1 MNMETEKNIMRTNSE
16 NRQVVSAG
24 LTKGDDDMRELLKK
38 IINERTNLD
47 TVLLADE
54 HTKELIITN
63 WTKTT
68 SAAENYIEIFRL
80 DGDIPKNWEIE
91 DDELGKCYL
100 QDLPEEEQDEYIL
113 YVLSKEGVDY
123 TIKEAL
129 ENLGVPESSIE
140 KCLDS

>member
-1 MNMETEKNIMRTNSE
+1 
-16 NRQVVSAG
+16 
-24 LTKGDDDMRELLKK
+24 MRELLKK
-38 IINERTNLD
+38 IINERTKLD
-47 TVLLADE
+47 TVLLANE

-91 DDELGKCYL
+91 DDELGECYL

-113 YVLSKEGVDY
+113 YVLSNEVEGL
-123 TIKEAL
+123 IKEAL
-129 ENLGVPESSIE
+129 ENMGVPESSIE